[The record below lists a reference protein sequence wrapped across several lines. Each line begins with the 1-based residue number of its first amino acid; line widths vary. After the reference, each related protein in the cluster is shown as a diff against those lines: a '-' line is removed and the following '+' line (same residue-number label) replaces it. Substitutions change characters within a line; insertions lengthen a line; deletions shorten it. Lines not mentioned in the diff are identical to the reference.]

1 MALGDIGK
9 YEKLDVLGHGA
20 SGIVYLAWDK
30 LLRRHVALKEIS
42 LQASDEQR
50 FLEEARVLDRLRHP
64 NIVQVNGVDRIDG
77 HLIID
82 MEYVK
87 GTNLH
92 ECMRRNGKLPV
103 REALSVAVQICEAL
117 DFAHQNHTV
126 HRDVKPANV
135 LISNEGVAKIVDFGL
150 AEILGSGSYAGGAG
164 TYAYMA
170 PEDFDEVQRSDFR
183 SDIWSVGVTL
193 YEMLTGTRPFQAIK
207 AKDPFSWKRTVEEDR
222 PAPLRE
228 IYPSLP
234 PGLQQIVDRALAK
247 DKAERYQSAG
257 EMALDLS
264 RVLTALGG
272 PVRLCGLAQT
282 DDNASVER
290 SVSVYEDSAISPVGV
305 DVGFSPLEMDF
316 GRVRQGDQK
325 TENMTVRIPGRG
337 KTRGRIVSQPGW
349 VSVIP
354 QSFDR
359 RKQRLILTAD
369 AGHLFKP
376 GVYDEELLLELD
388 DRPVSVPLR
397 LTVLPRRRQWADV
410 WWWYMPLLLLN
421 FLPLY
426 SGFTK
431 DSPVSILVSIGL
443 LSTMLFIVAVGAD
456 LGFIEKML
464 PGIAAAIGLGATTGV
479 LWKVFAVGG
488 IQPLTGDAHIIIGSL
503 LSLLVIFQ
511 LLTASKW
518 RMWAFVHAISGL
530 CVAVALLR

>member
-1 MALGDIGK
+1 MGLGDIGK

-64 NIVQVNGVDRIDG
+64 NIVEVNSVDRIDG

-87 GTNLH
+87 GTNLQEYLH
-92 ECMRRNGKLPV
+92 RKGKLPV
-103 REALSVAVQICEAL
+103 REALSLAVQICEAL
-117 DFAHQNHTV
+117 DFAHLNHTV
-126 HRDVKPANV
+126 HRDIKPANV
-135 LISNEGVAKIVDFGL
+135 LITNEGVAKIVDFGL

-170 PEDFDEVQRSDFR
+170 PEDFDEVQRSDSR

-193 YEMLTGTRPFQAIK
+193 YEMLAGTRPFQAIK
-207 AKDPFSWKRTVEEDR
+207 AKDPFSWKRTVEEDN
-222 PAPLRE
+222 PAPLRD
-228 IYPSLP
+228 IDPSLP
-234 PGLQQIVDRALAK
+234 SGLQQIVDRALAK

-257 EMALDLS
+257 EMASDLS
-264 RVLTALGG
+264 RVLAALGG
-272 PVRLCGLAQT
+272 PVQLCGLT
-282 DDNASVER
+282 EKSDRFPVER
-290 SVSVYEDSAISPVGV
+290 PVSAEESAVSPGGV
-305 DVGFSPLEMDF
+305 DASFSPQEMDF

-376 GVYDEELLLELD
+376 GVYDEQLLFEVD

-397 LTVLPRRRQWADV
+397 LTVLPRRRQWPDV
-410 WWWYMPLLLLN
+410 WWWYVPLLLLN
-421 FLPLY
+421 FLPLS

-431 DSPVSILVSIGL
+431 GSPVSILVSIGL

-456 LGFIEKML
+456 LGLIEKLL

-479 LWKVFAVGG
+479 LWRVFAGG
-488 IQPLTGDAHIIIGSL
+488 GVQPLTGDTHIIIGSL

-511 LLTASKW
+511 LLTTSKW
-518 RMWAFVHAISGL
+518 RMWALVHAISAL
-530 CVAVALLR
+530 CVAVVLLR